1 MTTVIP
7 SLGALGS
14 LIGALWGY
22 LNWRERARPDAKAL
36 RNRELKDIRG
46 DLKELRRLERV
57 GELLLHQRDTREI
70 LLQRQMEAK
79 ELARTEKEIPRFL
92 RARGVTRRHAP
103 QNTVP
108 SWAFLL
114 LTPDDAQRYKWEWS
128 DHLRQLIE
136 DGEAKQARID
146 RRRLALAAIFLAIV
160 LRARRALGLLRRT
173 L

>member
-7 SLGALGS
+7 ILGSLGS

-22 LNWRERARPDAKAL
+22 LGWRERARPDIKAV
-36 RNRELKDIRG
+36 RKRELKKIQA
-46 DLKELRRLERV
+46 DLIELRRLEEV
-57 GELLLHQRDTREI
+57 GVLPLYQRETREI
-70 LLQRQMEAK
+70 LVQRRIEAE
-79 ELARTEKEIPRFL
+79 ELAKTENEIPRF
-92 RARGVTRRHAP
+92 RRTWKVTRRHAP

-114 LTPDDAQRYKWEWS
+114 LTSDDAQRYKWEWG

-136 DGEAKQARID
+136 DDEIKQARID
-146 RRRLALAAIFLAIV
+146 RRRLARAAIFLAIV
-160 LRARRALGLLRRT
+160 LRIRRTLGLLRRT